1 MNTRR
6 RKTGWKSLMAL
17 GGIWLLMN
25 IFLCGSSASA
35 EATTDE
41 IADLLKD
48 AQTSFE
54 KQEFIASYETY
65 RKVLVIDPMHQAA
78 REKIY
83 EIVTIYKTLEETAR
97 AASDEERA
105 DMFQRQHRAIIKE
118 MLNIF
123 TLQLE
128 KQLAIYTDLKAKA
141 KQGDDVQEQLM
152 AELEHIIII
161 LQQLKYMYIEF
172 PREPAKAEKMV
183 ERIDKTLAAYQNEL
197 ATYKK

>member
-1 MNTRR
+1 
-6 RKTGWKSLMAL
+6 MAW
-17 GGIWLLMN
+17 GVIWLLMN
-25 IFLCGSSASA
+25 IFVRGSNASA
-35 EATTDE
+35 EATADE
-41 IADLLKD
+41 IATLLKD

-54 KQEFIASYETY
+54 KQEFIASYEAY
-65 RKVLVIDPMHQAA
+65 RKVLAIDPMHQAA

-97 AASDEERA
+97 AANDEERA
-105 DMFQRQHRAIIKE
+105 DMFQRQHRTIIKE

-128 KQLAIYTDLKAKA
+128 KQLTIYTDLKAKA
-141 KQGDDVQEQLM
+141 KQGDDVQKQITT
-152 AELEHIIII
+152 ELEYIITT
-161 LQQLKYMYIEF
+161 LQQLKYMYVEF

-183 ERIDKTLAAYQNEL
+183 ERIDKTLTAYQNEL